1 MLHILFSIGLNDSE
15 LYYRTLRMKIKHR
28 LICSLVV
35 LPLLFVACAGPHKI
49 KAHKYDCSSKVAEA
63 VKKIKNGKSGSAKL
77 LLEDVKL
84 QCAGHEV
91 MDTAGYYLGLALVQ
105 LKFYADAKLEF
116 SRILQDFPNSPFFAE
131 SQYMIAYCVYKTS
144 RPVDRDQAET
154 KEAIK
159 LLRDFVEN
167 SSSSVFA
174 DSARKY
180 LAISVD
186 KLAEKEFNSA
196 RFYQKIGEK
205 EAAVV
210 CYKSFLSDYAGSG
223 FAGQA
228 QLNMAQVLIDLGR
241 KGEAKEVLDGI
252 VANEKNSDYVKKAHE
267 LLGRLNDSN

>member
-1 MLHILFSIGLNDSE
+1 M
-15 LYYRTLRMKIKHR
+15 
-28 LICSLVV
+28 V
-35 LPLLFVACAGPHKI
+35 LPMLFVACAGTHKI
-49 KAHKYDCSSKVAEA
+49 KTHKYECSSRVADA

-77 LLEDVKL
+77 ILEDVKL

-91 MDTAGYYLGLALVQ
+91 MDTAEYYLGLAQ
-105 LKFYADAKLEF
+105 LNLKYFADAKLEF
-116 SRILQDFPNSPFFAE
+116 GRILQDFPNSPFFVE

-144 RPVDRDQAET
+144 RPVDRDQTET

-167 SSSSVFA
+167 YPSSVFA

-180 LAISVD
+180 LAMSVD
-186 KLAEKEFNSA
+186 KLAEKEYNSA

-210 CYKSFLSDYAGSG
+210 CYKSFLADYAGSG

-228 QLNMAQVLIDLGR
+228 QLNMGQVLIELGR
-241 KGEAKEVLDGI
+241 KGEAKEVLDGL
-252 VANEKNSDYVKKAHE
+252 VAKEKNSDYVKKARE
-267 LLGRLNDSN
+267 LLGRL